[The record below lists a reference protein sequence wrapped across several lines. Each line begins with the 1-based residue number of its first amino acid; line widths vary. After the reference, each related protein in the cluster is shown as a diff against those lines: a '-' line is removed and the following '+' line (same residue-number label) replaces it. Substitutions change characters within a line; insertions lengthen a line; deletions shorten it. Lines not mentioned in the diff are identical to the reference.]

1 MKIKWAVWAAL
12 LVPFT
17 VCFADVVIDTKEVSV
32 GKYHLIIEIKEDGSV
47 SVEQIDKPVY
57 FTLKS
62 STTPPPPPTSI
73 FGNKVKNLLSL
84 VVLDDGKAKTA
95 KGLSTLYK
103 TVAEMDFGDVE
114 QVIKATNMLYTPTM
128 VQTGKEE
135 SWKDWKN
142 GLDTIVE
149 KENFSSVSSIKKA
162 WLEIAKV
169 LEEVG

>member
-12 LVPFT
+12 AFLLVLPFT

-47 SVEQIDKPVY
+47 SVEQ
-57 FTLKS
+57 T
-62 STTPPPPPTSI
+62 PPPTST

-135 SWKDWKN
+135 F
-142 GLDTIVE
+142 GYYCREREL
-149 KENFSSVSSIKKA
+149 
-162 WLEIAKV
+162 
-169 LEEVG
+169 